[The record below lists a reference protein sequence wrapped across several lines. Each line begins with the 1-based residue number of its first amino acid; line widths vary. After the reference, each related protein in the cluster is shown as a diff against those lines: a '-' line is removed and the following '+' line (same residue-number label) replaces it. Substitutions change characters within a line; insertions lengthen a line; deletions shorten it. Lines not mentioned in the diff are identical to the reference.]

1 MLANMVAS
9 LILQKRIQ
17 TTYAKAKAAQSVA
30 DKMVTLGKE
39 ATVQARRA
47 VAAKLRV
54 SGSGMGLPKAERGEW
69 RSKMDVVHVLFDEIA
84 PKYKERN
91 GGYTRVVRLS
101 RRTGDAAESA
111 ILELVSFDDSV
122 GEKSEEATSA
132 TGTK

>member
-47 VAAKLRV
+47 AASKLRV
-54 SGSGMGLPKAERGEW
+54 SGSGMGLPKVERREW
-69 RSKMDVVHVLFDEIA
+69 RSKMDVIRVLFDEIA
-84 PKYKERN
+84 PKFKERN
-91 GGYTRVVRLS
+91 GGYTRVIRLS

-111 ILELVSFDDSV
+111 ILELVSFGDSDGDDSEIV
-122 GEKSEEATSA
+122 ALDSGAK
-132 TGTK
+132 